1 MNRKKQN
8 AIVKGGAQVTQRAG
22 RVKGKK
28 KEFLCGVKHT
38 SNLRRELQEQGLA
51 LSSTSGQSQRDT
63 LLPILQYLGAR
74 GLNTPEGVGLGF
86 YRIATRIQELE
97 ERGWSIASL
106 RETLVGADGYKH
118 TGIARYVLQG
128 RARHQDN
135 PQRSLDL
142 GVPC

>member
-1 MNRKKQN
+1 MPSKKTN
-8 AIVKGGAQVTQRAG
+8 ATGNGGAQVTQRAG

-28 KEFLCGVKHT
+28 KTFLCGVKHT
-38 SNLRRELQEQGLA
+38 SDLRRELQEKGLA

-63 LLPILQYLGAR
+63 LLRILQYLGAR

-97 ERGWSIASL
+97 ERGWAIASL

-128 RARHQDN
+128 RARRQAN